1 MATRLYIVRH
11 TETVGNI
18 EKRLTGWQDY
28 EITKKGK
35 VLIEQI
41 TKKFKNIKID
51 VIYSSSSKRAVTTV
65 ESIAKQKKLQIIQ
78 DDRLKE
84 MYFGIY
90 DGWKWEDV
98 NRVAP
103 QIRRF
108 QIETNEIMQIPE
120 QETTLEVAN
129 RMYEAIEEIARCN
142 MEKNVLISS
151 HGVSIEA
158 FLRKVTGEP
167 FTEKRE
173 QYSQHNTSLNELIYN
188 EQGFKLVKLNELEYI
203 F

>member
-1 MATRLYIVRH
+1 METRLYIVRH

-28 EITKKGK
+28 EITRNGI
-35 VLIEQI
+35 VLIEQL
-41 TKKFKNIKID
+41 TKKFQNIKID
-51 VIYSSSSKRAVTTV
+51 VIFSSSSKRAIATV
-65 ESIAKQKKLQIIQ
+65 ESIAKQKQLEIIL

-103 QIRRF
+103 QIQRLH
-108 QIETNEIMQIPE
+108 IEKNEIMQIPE

-129 RMYEAIEEIARCN
+129 RMYEAIEEIAKGN
-142 MEKNVLISS
+142 VGKNVLISS

-158 FLRKVTGEP
+158 FLRRVTGEP

-173 QYSQHNTSLNELIYN
+173 QYSQHNTSVNELIYN
-188 EQGFKLVKLNELEYI
+188 ERGFRLVKLNEY
-203 F
+203 